1 MKQCKLWVSSIFGL
15 MLIVLASATL
25 AEDKP
30 ASITIGYLNLVNAQL
45 ISKHM
50 GWHEK
55 ELGVPIKWVKFD
67 SGGAVN
73 VAIAGG
79 SIDFGGV
86 GNPPSAIGVSKGL
99 PYEGIFVLN
108 MLGAVESLVARTDKN
123 IKTVKDLAGKKVGV
137 PFGSTTHYLL
147 MAQLKKEGVDPQKVT
162 VIDMGPADILAAWLR
177 KDIDAAYVWEPSLDK
192 IVKSG
197 GTIILTS
204 AQMAK
209 AGYPTWDIAVV
220 RKDFAKKYP
229 ELVSKFVKTEAKAI
243 EFWHQDS
250 KKSAEIIAEELALP
264 KDDVSR
270 MMAGTAMVAAKD
282 QLRSAYLGTSNKK
295 GGFVDTLYSTAQFLA
310 EEKRIPAVLGK
321 KQYEAFINPSYLEA
335 AINLK
340 Q

>member
-1 MKQCKLWVSSIFGL
+1 MAIMQLRFTRTYIYLEKIMKQFKLWFAGIFGL
-15 MLIVLASATL
+15 MLIVLAIQHFRTSHRL
-25 AEDKP
+25 R
-30 ASITIGYLNLVNAQL
+30 SSYLNLVNAQL

-73 VAIAGG
+73 TAIAGG

-86 GNPPSAIGVSKGL
+86 GNPPSAVGVSKGL

-123 IKTVKDLAGKKVGV
+123 IKTVKDLVGKKVGV

-162 VIDMGPADILAAWLR
+162 VIDMGPTDALAAWLPR
-177 KDIDAAYVWEPSLDK
+177 YRCRICLGASLDK

-204 AQMAK
+204 APLTG
-209 AGYPTWDIAVV
+209 AGYPQDIAVV
-220 RKDFAKKYP
+220 RKDSRKNI
-229 ELVSKFVKTEAKAI
+229 ELVNKFVKTEARSVG
-243 EFWHQDS
+243 FWNKDP
-250 KKSAEIIAEELALP
+250 KKSAEIIADELAFH
-264 KDDVSR
+264 
-270 MMAGTAMVAAKD
+270 G
-282 QLRSAYLGTSNKK
+282 
-295 GGFVDTLYSTAQFLA
+295 
-310 EEKRIPAVLGK
+310 
-321 KQYEAFINPSYLEA
+321 
-335 AINLK
+335 
-340 Q
+340 

>member
-1 MKQCKLWVSSIFGL
+1 MKQFKLWLSGMFGL
-15 MLIVLASATL
+15 ALIALAGSTL
-25 AEDKP
+25 AEDRP

-73 VAIAGG
+73 TAIAGG

-86 GNPPSAIGVSKGL
+86 GNPPSAVGVSKGL

-123 IKTVKDLAGKKVGV
+123 IKTVKDLVGKRVGV

-147 MAQLKKEGVDPQKVT
+147 MAQLKREGVDPQKMT
-162 VIDMGPADILAAWLR
+162 IIDMGPSDALAAWLR

-229 ELVSKFVKTEAKAI
+229 DFVKKFVKTEARSV
-243 EFWHQDS
+243 EFWDKDP
-250 KKSAEIIAEELALP
+250 KKSAEIIADELALP
-264 KDDVSR
+264 RDDVAR
-270 MMAGTAMVAAKD
+270 MMAGTSMVAAKD
-282 QLRSAYLGTSNKK
+282 QLGSAYLGTSKRK
-295 GGFVDTLYSTAQFLA
+295 GGFVETLYSTAQFLA
-310 EEKRIPAVLGK
+310 EQKRIPVVPDKAL
-321 KQYEAFINPSYLEA
+321 YEAFINPAYLET
-335 AINLK
+335 AIHMK
-340 Q
+340 K

>member
-1 MKQCKLWVSSIFGL
+1 MKQFKLWFSSMFGL
-15 MLIVLASATL
+15 MLIILANSTF

-73 VAIAGG
+73 TAIAGG

-86 GNPPSAIGVSKGL
+86 GNPPAAVGVSKGL

-123 IKTVKDLAGKKVGV
+123 IKTVKDLVGKKVAV

-147 MAQLKKEGVDPQKVT
+147 MAQLKREGVDPRKMAI
-162 VIDMGPADILAAWLR
+162 IDMGPSDALAAWLR
-177 KDIDAAYVWEPSLDK
+177 KDIDAAYVWEPTLGK

-229 ELVSKFVKTEAKAI
+229 ELVSKFVKTEAKSVG
-243 EFWHQDS
+243 FWNKDP
-250 KKSAEIIAEELALP
+250 KKSAEIIADELALP
-264 KDDVSR
+264 KDDVTR

-282 QLRSAYLGTSNKK
+282 QLGPTYLGTSNKK

-310 EEKRIPAVLGK
+310 EQKRIPAVPDKALFG
-321 KQYEAFINPSYLEA
+321 AFINPSYLEA
-335 AINLK
+335 VTHGK
-340 Q
+340 K

>member
-1 MKQCKLWVSSIFGL
+1 MKQFKLWLNGMFG
-15 MLIVLASATL
+15 MVLIVLASSTFAG
-25 AEDKP
+25 DKP

-73 VAIAGG
+73 TAIAGG

-86 GNPPSAIGVSKGL
+86 GNPPAAVGVSKGL

-123 IKTVKDLAGKKVGV
+123 IKTVKDLVDKKVGV

-147 MAQLKKEGVDPQKVT
+147 MAQLKKEGVDPKKVT
-162 VIDMGPADILAAWLR
+162 VIDMGPTDALAAWLR

-229 ELVSKFVKTEAKAI
+229 ELISKFVKTEARSV
-243 EFWHQDS
+243 EFWNKDP
-250 KKSAEIIAEELALP
+250 KKSAEIIADELALP
-264 KDDVSR
+264 KNDVTR

-282 QLRSAYLGTSNKK
+282 QLGSAYLGTSNKK

-310 EEKRIPAVLGK
+310 EEKRIPTVPDKALH
-321 KQYEAFINPSYLEA
+321 EAFINPSYLEA
-335 AINLK
+335 AIHMK
-340 Q
+340 K

>member
-1 MKQCKLWVSSIFGL
+1 MKQFKLWFSSMFG
-15 MLIVLASATL
+15 MVLIVLASATL

-30 ASITIGYLNLVNAQL
+30 ALITIGYLNLVNAQL

-67 SGGAVN
+67 SGAAVN
-73 VAIAGG
+73 TAIAGG

-86 GNPPSAIGVSKGL
+86 GNPPSAVGVSKGL

-123 IKTVKDLAGKKVGV
+123 IKTIKDLVGKKVGV

-147 MAQLKKEGVDPQKVT
+147 MAKLKNEGVDPQKVT
-162 VIDMGPADILAAWLR
+162 VIDMGPADALAAWLR

-197 GTIILTS
+197 GTIILTG

-229 ELVSKFVKTEAKAI
+229 DLVRKFVKTEARSV
-243 EFWHQDS
+243 EFWNKET
-250 KKSAEIIAEELALP
+250 KKSAEIIADELALP
-264 KDDVSR
+264 KDDVAR
-270 MMAGTAMVAAKD
+270 MMAGTAMVTAKD
-282 QLRSAYLGTSNKK
+282 QLGSAYLGTSNRK
-295 GGFVDTLYSTAQFLA
+295 GGFVETLYSTAQFLA
-310 EEKRIPAVLGK
+310 EQKRIPAVPDKAL
-321 KQYEAFINPSYLEA
+321 YEAFINPTYLET
-335 AINLK
+335 AIHMK
-340 Q
+340 K

>member
-1 MKQCKLWVSSIFGL
+1 MKQCKLWFGGAFGL
-15 MLIVLASATL
+15 GLIILANLAL

-30 ASITIGYLNLVNAQL
+30 ALITIGYLNLVNAQL

-55 ELGVPIKWVKFD
+55 ALGVPIKWVKFD

-73 VAIAGG
+73 TAIAGG

-86 GNPPSAIGVSKGL
+86 GNPPSAVGVSKGL

-123 IKTVKDLAGKKVGV
+123 IKSVKDLVGKKVAV

-147 MAQLKKEGVDPQKVT
+147 MAELKKEAVDPRSVT
-162 VIDMGPADILAAWLR
+162 IIDMGPVDALAAWLR
-177 KDIDAAYVWEPSLDK
+177 NDIDAAYIWEPSLDK

-209 AGYPTWDIAVV
+209 AGYPTWDVAVV

-229 ELVSKFVKTEAKAI
+229 TLVNKFVKTEAKAV
-243 EFWHQDS
+243 EFWLKDPQQ
-250 KKSAEIIAEELALP
+250 SAEIIAEELALP
-264 KDDVSR
+264 KEDITR
-270 MMAGTAMVAAKD
+270 MITGTTMVAAKQ
-282 QLRSAYLGTSNKK
+282 QLGPTYLGTSNKK

-310 EEKRIPAVLGK
+310 EQKRIPAVPDKAL
-321 KQYEAFINPSYLEA
+321 YDAFINPAYLEA
-335 AINLK
+335 AVMQK

>member
-1 MKQCKLWVSSIFGL
+1 MKKLFRSWLGSMFGL
-15 MLIVLASATL
+15 VLIVLASTTF

-73 VAIAGG
+73 TAIAGG

-86 GNPPSAIGVSKGL
+86 GNPPSAVGVSKGL

-123 IKTVKDLAGKKVGV
+123 IKTVKDLVGKKVGV

-162 VIDMGPADILAAWLR
+162 IIDMGPSDALAAWLR
-177 KDIDAAYVWEPSLDK
+177 KDIDAAYVWEPVLDK
-192 IVKSG
+192 IAKSG
-197 GTIILTS
+197 GSIILTS

-220 RKDFAKKYP
+220 RKNFAKKYP
-229 ELVSKFVKTEAKAI
+229 GLVSKFVKTEARSA
-243 EFWHQDS
+243 EFWNKDP
-250 KKSAEIIAEELALP
+250 KKSAEIIADELALP
-264 KDDVSR
+264 KEDVIR
-270 MMAGTAMVAAKD
+270 MMAGTAMVTAKD
-282 QLRSAYLGTSNKK
+282 QLGSAYLGTSKKK

-310 EEKRIPAVLGK
+310 EEKRIPVVPDK
-321 KQYEAFINPSYLEA
+321 KLYEDFINPSYLEA

-340 Q
+340 